1 MARHVRAIS
10 SFINAT
16 YVSRIAPN
24 HCPRVRAI
32 TSIVKGNYPVYTLSV
47 CVSAISRGT
56 AISRIPETDFSD
68 EAWPWYIECR
78 LKLKNFPILAYNEEF
93 YN

>member
-1 MARHVRAIS
+1 MVRHVRAIS

-32 TSIVKGNYPVYTLSV
+32 TSIVKGSHPVYTPLRV
-47 CVSAISRGT
+47 CVSAIPRGT
-56 AISRIPETDFSD
+56 AISRIPYS
-68 EAWPWYIECR
+68 EADS
-78 LKLKNFPILAYNEEF
+78 LLPISQARSRRGILNAD
-93 YN
+93 

>member
-16 YVSRIAPN
+16 YVPRIVPN

-32 TSIVKGNYPVYTLSV
+32 TSIVKGSYPVYTPLRV
-47 CVSAISRGT
+47 YVSAIPRGT
-56 AISRIPETDFSD
+56 AISRIPEADS
-68 EAWPWYIECR
+68 
-78 LKLKNFPILAYNEEF
+78 LLPISQARPRRGILNAD
-93 YN
+93 